1 MCKWKYLY
9 THSHICIYIYT
20 TLQPICTPT
29 QLHICQTGWR
39 LSLRLLSLLPLSFSL
54 YKTKL
59 CTYHYFLSLGS
70 PHFQTW
76 RTAKEKPYHLTR
88 TQFQHGTPRSTIVH
102 RCQMKVKWPQCAK
115 PTAVCGFRVTSAAN
129 RVLHIDQ
136 SQAARHWN
144 GS

>member
-1 MCKWKYLY
+1 MPCVNENIY
-9 THSHICIYIYT
+9 TRIHTYVYIYT

-39 LSLRLLSLLPLSFSL
+39 LSLWLLSLLPFSFSL

-59 CTYHYFLSLGS
+59 CTYHYSLSLGS

-76 RTAKEKPYHLTR
+76 CTAKEKPYHLTR
-88 TQFQHGTPRSTIVH
+88 TQFRHGTPRSTLVH
-102 RCQMKVKWPQCAK
+102 RCQMKVMWPRCAK

-129 RVLHIDQ
+129 RVLHID
-136 SQAARHWN
+136 R
-144 GS
+144 